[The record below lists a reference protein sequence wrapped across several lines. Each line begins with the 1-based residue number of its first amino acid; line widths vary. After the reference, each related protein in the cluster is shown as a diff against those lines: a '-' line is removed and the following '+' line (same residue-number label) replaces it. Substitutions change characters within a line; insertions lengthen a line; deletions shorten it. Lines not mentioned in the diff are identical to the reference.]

1 MVDAVADVPV
11 GQGGCGVSR
20 WRRQLARRHNRRRA
34 EREWTLLTLHKCH
47 CACCN
52 HAIDVAE
59 RFCPTCIEAGCSR
72 WPQNGTELAAA
83 LGLDRPVYCAIIS
96 PCAVRPPQ
104 ITNLR
109 VFQRKL
115 TSADVAKAWRE
126 GIDSLPEHDHD
137 K

>member
-1 MVDAVADVPV
+1 M
-11 GQGGCGVSR
+11 SR